1 MLEQARRVAMFLRA
15 YRRSKD
21 GKTHRY
27 YALVESLRTEAGPRQ
42 HVVAYLGELNSAQE
56 RRWQRTC
63 VFYNREGEAQPLR
76 LFPDDE
82 DVPLPDDPDVVRI
95 RLSSV
100 GWTNGRR
107 FGDVWLARWLWHYLG
122 LDDIVA
128 RHVPQGKETVRPAD
142 VVAIEVINRLCQP
155 CSEFAL
161 AEHWYAATGLEE
173 LLGVPDSNITKDR
186 LYRTLTQ
193 LLRGQEKI
201 ENDLKERF
209 GALFQLDY
217 DLLLYDLTSTY
228 FEGLAENND
237 LARRGYSRDHRSDCK
252 QVVVAL
258 VVTREGF
265 PLAHNTWAGNT
276 RDVQTVQ
283 RIVTAI
289 EARFGQSNRIW
300 VMDRGMISDESLAFL
315 SAPGRRY
322 LLATRRQVL
331 AEFQNELGAPGWQR
345 LPDNADVEVK
355 MFERQRDAEHEGES
369 ESTGTGAGASAG
381 NGERIHYLLA
391 RSRPR
396 RHKERAIRR
405 RQRRALAKG
414 LKKLQARVACGR
426 LKQRDKIHQA
436 IGRLTGR
443 YPKARGFVTITVS
456 DTQVSVNY
464 TWKVAKFKNA
474 LARDGAYLLRSNQ
487 AGWSAQEFWETYMQL
502 TVVEHAFRVLKS
514 QLLLRPI
521 WHQYSGRTQAHI
533 FVCVLAYALWKT
545 LDHLAKR
552 AGLQT
557 LTRKPDGD
565 DDAVAPQPRPMTP
578 EAILRELSNIR
589 IGDIQLETTSGQKLA
604 LRRVARP
611 NSEQKRILDALGL
624 ELPERLSSD
633 RLL

>member
-1 MLEQARRVAMFLRA
+1 MFLRA

-21 GKTHRY
+21 GKTHTY

-42 HVVAYLGELNSAQE
+42 RVVAYLGELNSAQE
-56 RRWQRTC
+56 RRWQRTL
-63 VFYNREGEAQPLR
+63 VFYNREGEAQQLR

-82 DVPLPDDPDVVRI
+82 DVPLPDDPDVARI
-95 RLSSV
+95 RLASV
-100 GWTNGRR
+100 GWTNPRR

-122 LDDIVA
+122 LADIVA

-142 VVAIEVINRLCQP
+142 MVAIEVINRLCQP
-155 CSEFAL
+155 CSELAL

-173 LLGVPDSNITKDR
+173 LLGVPDGAVTKDR

-201 ENDLKERF
+201 ENDLKERY
-209 GALFQLDY
+209 GVLFQVDY

-228 FEGLAENND
+228 FEGLAEDND

-265 PLAHNTWAGNT
+265 PLAHCTWAGNT
-276 RDVQTVQ
+276 RDVQTVK
-283 RIVTAI
+283 RVVTAI
-289 EARFGQSNRIW
+289 EARFGKSNRIW
-300 VMDRGMISDESLAFL
+300 VMDRGMISEESLAFL
-315 SAPGRRY
+315 SEPGRRY
-322 LLATRRQVL
+322 LLATHRKAL
-331 AEFQNELGAPGWQR
+331 AVFDDELRCPGWQR
-345 LPDNADVEVK
+345 LPDNPDVEVK
-355 MFERQRDAEHEGES
+355 VLVRPHQDEDEHGREGEREREP
-369 ESTGTGAGASAG
+369 ES
-381 NGERIHYLLA
+381 ERIHYLLA

-414 LKKLQARVACGR
+414 LKKLQARVARGR
-426 LKQRDKIHQA
+426 LKKRDKIHEA

-443 YPKARGFVTITVS
+443 YPKARSFVTITVS
-456 DTQVSVNY
+456 DIPVSVNY
-464 TWKVAKFKNA
+464 TWKVARFKNA
-474 LARDGAYLLRSNQ
+474 LARDGAYLLRSNH
-487 AGWSAQEFWETYMQL
+487 AGWSAQEFWETYIQL
-502 TVVEHAFRVLKS
+502 TVVERAFRVLKS
-514 QLLLRPI
+514 HLLLRPI

-557 LTRKPDGD
+557 LIRKPDADHGD
-565 DDAVAPQPRPMTP
+565 AAPKPRPMTP
-578 EAILRELSNIR
+578 EVILRELSKIQ
-589 IGDIQLETTSGQKLA
+589 IGDIQLETTDGQKLA

-611 NSEQKRILDALGL
+611 DSEQKRILEALGL
-624 ELPERLSSD
+624 QLPERLSSD